1 MPVCIDL
8 SGKIAIVTGGTRG
21 IGKAVAEE
29 FRDAGAIVYITGR
42 KTETI
47 KKISSEIGV
56 KGMKMDV
63 SNAEDV
69 DKGIEDILKAEG
81 KIDVLVNNA
90 GITKDKL
97 FIRMSRKDW
106 DSVIDVNLNG
116 IYNVTRA
123 VVPSMVKARSGVILS
138 ISSVVAFTG
147 NVGQVNY
154 SASKS
159 AIIGMTKSLSRELA
173 PRNIRVNAI
182 APGYIET
189 DMTRNIPEKIRE
201 TIIKSIPLRREGKP
215 EEVASLCLFLASD
228 MASYITG
235 TTIHVNGGL
244 F

>member
-8 SGKIAIVTGGTRG
+8 SGKVAIVTGGTRG
-21 IGKAVAEE
+21 IGKAVAEG
-29 FRDAGAIVYITGR
+29 FRDAGAVVYITGR

-56 KGMKMDV
+56 KGMRMDV

-97 FIRMSRKDW
+97 FVRMNRKDW

-147 NVGQVNY
+147 VGQVNY